1 MLKRVYHKSLF
12 TYDTMVKS
20 AEKAKGEPLTEEE
33 RLLIKEQ
40 SEKIAELDKTI
51 KDLEEKLEQERA
63 ENAVQKIKSI

>member
-12 TYDTMVKS
+12 TYDAMFKS
-20 AEKAKGEPLTEEE
+20 AENAKGTPLTEEE

-51 KDLEEKLEQERA
+51 KEL
-63 ENAVQKIKSI
+63 